1 MIARELVLPLT
12 SFSTQ
17 ESRPMP
23 PLGGTVKLILMVKVW
38 GTIPE
43 GVKVGDLAL
52 LLVSCNIV

>member
-1 MIARELVLPLT
+1 
-12 SFSTQ
+12 
-17 ESRPMP
+17 MP